1 MRARRILGVL
11 LLAAGVLALVY
22 RGFSYT
28 RESHEARLGPLEF
41 AVKEKE
47 RVEIPTWAG
56 VLLVAAGGALLL
68 GAGRRG

>member
-1 MRARRILGVL
+1 MTARRILGVL

-28 RESHEARLGPLEF
+28 RARHEARLGPLEF
-41 AVKEKE
+41 ALKEKE
-47 RVEIPTWAG
+47 RVEIPAWAG

-68 GAGRRG
+68 SAPRRG